1 MTAMVKMSTE
11 SVGTMFLVVTTSTG
25 GFEGQATDIN
35 IHAKEIARIR
45 ARLEQILAAH
55 TGQPLERI
63 RTDTERDYFIGAQN
77 VVKYGLID
85 KVLEQREV
93 TSKHLP

>member
-1 MTAMVKMSTE
+1 M
-11 SVGTMFLVVTTSTG
+11 
-25 GFEGQATDIN
+25 
-35 IHAKEIARIR
+35 
-45 ARLEQILAAH
+45 
-55 TGQPLERI
+55 GQPLERI

-93 TSKHLP
+93 ASKHLP

>member
-1 MTAMVKMSTE
+1 MMHQP
-11 SVGTMFLVVTTSTG
+11 LG

-35 IHAKEIARIR
+35 IHAREILRIR
-45 ARLEQILAAH
+45 AQLEEILAAH

-77 VVKYGLID
+77 AVEYGLID
-85 KVLEQREV
+85 KVLVQREV
-93 TSKHLP
+93 TSKNQP